1 MIKVYNTLSRRKE
14 PLRIKKKANLFVC
27 GITVYDN
34 PHIGHAKT
42 YVFFDFFAKYLR
54 SQGYELFYLQNITD
68 IDDKIIK
75 RAKEKKISPKALA
88 REFEK
93 QYLKEMKLLKVSG
106 VTKYAR
112 ATAHIKEIK
121 SQIKKLIEKGAAYS
135 IEDGI
140 YFDIKKS
147 KDYGKLS
154 GRTILQAE
162 DGVSRIDDSKEKRNK
177 GDFCLWKFSK
187 PGEPAWKSSFGKG
200 RPGWH
205 IEDTAIA
212 EKYFG
217 PRYDIHGGGRDLT
230 FPHHEAEIALMEK
243 ISGKK
248 PYVKYWMHT
257 GFLTVRRKKMS
268 KSLNNFITIKA
279 LLQKHEPRLLRFLIL
294 KGHYRTSFDY
304 SESKVKQAKKEL
316 ERIDNYI
323 ENLKIS
329 PSGKD
334 KNLNKIKKGIKEA
347 LEDDFNTPVA
357 VSLIFE
363 LTKLPPSK
371 EILSFIKEIDKYF
384 NVFIKKKESIPE
396 AVKELAKKREK
407 ERENRNFNEADNI
420 RKKIEN
426 LGYKVEDTEKGP
438 VIKAC

>member
-1 MIKVYNTLSRRKE
+1 MIKIYNTLSRKKE

-27 GITVYDN
+27 GITAYDN

-54 SQGYELFYLQNITD
+54 SQGYDLFYLQNITD

-88 REFEK
+88 KEFEK
-93 QYLKEMKLLKVSG
+93 QYLKEMKLLKVNS

-121 SQIKKLIEKGAAYS
+121 SQIEKLIEKGAAYS
-135 IEDGI
+135 IEDGV

-154 GRTILQAE
+154 GRTVLQAE
-162 DGVSRIDDSKEKRNK
+162 DGVSRIDDSKGKRNK

-187 PGEPAWKSSFGKG
+187 SGEPAWKSSFGKG

-217 PRYDIHGGGRDLT
+217 PRYDVHGGGRDLM

-257 GFLTVRRKKMS
+257 GFLTVNKKKMS

-279 LLQKHEPRLLRFLIL
+279 LLEKHEPRILRFLIL
-294 KGHYRTSFDY
+294 KGHYRSSLDY
-304 SESKVKQAKKEL
+304 SESKAKQAKKEL

-323 ENLKIS
+323 ESLKGS
-329 PSGKD
+329 PSRKD
-334 KNLNKIKKGIKEA
+334 KNLNKIKREIKRS
-347 LEDDFNTPVA
+347 LEDDFNTPIA
-357 VSLIFE
+357 ISLIFE
-363 LTKLPPSK
+363 LIKLPPSK
-371 EILSFIKEIDKYF
+371 EILSFIKEIDEYF
-384 NVFIKKKESIPE
+384 NIFIKKKESIPKN
-396 AVKELAKKREK
+396 VKELAKKREK
-407 ERENRNFNEADNI
+407 ERKNRNFKEADNI
-420 RKKIEN
+420 RKKIES

-438 VIKAC
+438 IVKAC